1 MNQETIQ
8 RRRSQNKYFNDFC
21 FWFIT
26 IDILFL
32 PYLSFMAVSVSVPVV
47 VIWAILN
54 VRNCYFDYEWSLFII
69 MLVIMAFGT
78 IMPLFFTGTVRFET
92 TIGTAVKRFFQYAIC
107 FYSYFFYKDYF
118 SKKRINL
125 YKIIVAAVIFIAIF
139 AVFYRLFPHQY
150 ATLKIAI
157 NPVDNHTRRYLSN
170 MVEYRFNYLWTD
182 PNNISYLIAG
192 IVTWFLL
199 QEKPKMITKS
209 LMIVLS
215 IFIAFCTVS
224 NGGLIILMAML
235 CLIFAYT
242 LKVMQDNNWK
252 ISKNALI
259 TIIIIMVAG
268 IIIWNFSSIKE
279 IISNN
284 YISKFASRL
293 GFYSNHSS
301 NRMGGRLEDLKE
313 GLRILSPQ
321 TLILGT
327 GQEGI
332 VTEIGHIYWI
342 GMYGVPAYLIFLR
355 LMFKKYS
362 NQSWKSYLWI
372 VPFFMGFTMNIAI
385 GEYKWMAIYL
395 MLLAYS
401 RTENVKI
408 TSKDRFNFGC

>member
-1 MNQETIQ
+1 MNQQII
-8 RRRSQNKYFNDFC
+8 QNKKNLNSYFIDFC

-32 PYLSFMAVSVSVPVV
+32 PYLSFMAVSVSVFVV
-47 VIWAILN
+47 AIWAILN
-54 VRNCYFDYEWSLFII
+54 VRICYFDNEWSLFVIMLII
-69 MLVIMAFGT
+69 MVFGT
-78 IMPLFFTGTVRFET
+78 IMPLFYTGTVRFET
-92 TIGTAVKRFFQYAIC
+92 TIVTTVKRFFQYALC
-107 FYSYFFYKDYF
+107 FSTYFFYKDYF
-118 SKKRINL
+118 SRKRVNL
-125 YKIIVAAVIFIAIF
+125 YKMIAAAVIFIAVF
-139 AVFYRLFPHQY
+139 AVLFRLFPYQY
-150 ATLKIAI
+150 ANIKILI
-157 NPVDNHTRRYLSN
+157 NPVDNHTRRFLAN

-192 IVTWFLL
+192 VVTWFLL
-199 QEKPKMITKS
+199 QEKPKMMIKS
-209 LMIVLS
+209 LIVVLS

-224 NGGLIILMAML
+224 NGGLIILMTML
-235 CLIFAYT
+235 CLIFAYAF
-242 LKVMQDNNWK
+242 KVMQNSNWK

-259 TIIIIMVAG
+259 TIIIILVVG
-268 IIIWNFSSIKE
+268 ILIWNFSSIKE

-293 GFYSNHSS
+293 GFYSNNSS
-301 NRMGGRLEDLKE
+301 NRVGGRLEDLKE

-321 TLILGT
+321 TLFLGT

-362 NQSWKSYLWI
+362 GQSWKSYLWV
-372 VPFFMGFTMNIAI
+372 VPFFAGFTMNIAI

-401 RTENVKI
+401 RTENIRI
-408 TSKDRFNFGC
+408 TLKDGLV